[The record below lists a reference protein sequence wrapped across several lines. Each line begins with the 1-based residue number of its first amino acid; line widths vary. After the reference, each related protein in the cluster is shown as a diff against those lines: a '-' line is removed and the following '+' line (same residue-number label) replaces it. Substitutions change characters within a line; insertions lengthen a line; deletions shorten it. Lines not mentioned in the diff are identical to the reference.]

1 MTNLASN
8 ILKCSSEE
16 ASQLKIDKDFVTI
29 SLAGLEEEIINQDF
43 MQSIGWFSN
52 LFVQIMQWKT
62 NQTAFLLGCATGTP
76 RKNPLNRA
84 SKMLMKALYRTDQN
98 KLLKLHTGRKRDKY
112 RNVPYSI
119 LSFNSMKELGNI
131 LFCNNSNILDGL

>member
-112 RNVPYSI
+112 RNVHCSI

-131 LFCNNSNILDGL
+131 SFCNNSNILDGL